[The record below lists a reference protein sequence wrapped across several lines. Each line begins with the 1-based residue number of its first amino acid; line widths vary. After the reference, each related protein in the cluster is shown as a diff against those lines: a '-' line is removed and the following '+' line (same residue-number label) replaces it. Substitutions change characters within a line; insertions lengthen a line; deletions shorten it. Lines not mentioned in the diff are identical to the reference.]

1 MRRVAIIFFELEVV
15 KDFMQKI
22 VMTRHFIISLFKN
35 YLKVATVSYING
47 IVEVKI
53 FFVEKYCE
61 LKQQLNEANSN
72 SYNFRTYPLHSNT
85 RM

>member
-22 VMTRHFIISLFKN
+22 VITRHFIISLFKN
-35 YLKVATVSYING
+35 CLKVAAVSYING

-53 FFVEKYCE
+53 FFVEKI
-61 LKQQLNEANSN
+61 L
-72 SYNFRTYPLHSNT
+72 
-85 RM
+85 

>member
-53 FFVEKYCE
+53 FFIEKI
-61 LKQQLNEANSN
+61 L
-72 SYNFRTYPLHSNT
+72 
-85 RM
+85 